1 MSVFEIMDTFFQYPR
16 WCVIITDTKYFYKIF
31 SGSNKKMTLRK
42 DNNK

>member
-31 SGSNKKMTLRK
+31 SGSNKKNDIEKR
-42 DNNK
+42 